1 LSNEIRADG
10 LDIKIFNRVCTTQSN
25 CTISEKTGT
34 LIPELK
40 SKILKTASIYEKQN
54 IDKNFKPYVSSDA
67 RN

>member
-1 LSNEIRADG
+1 MRYTLGKD
-10 LDIKIFNRVCTTQSN
+10 
-25 CTISEKTGT
+25 EK
-34 LIPELK
+34 LK